1 MPHCQHLV
9 QTSSGMENEPK
20 SRGRSPHG
28 SMDGDSCEAVNEGIP
43 HAGGNGTW
51 LGFIQLEDALH
62 H

>member
-28 SMDGDSCEAVNEGIP
+28 SMDGDSCEAAERGMDYISGAVLQ
-43 HAGGNGTW
+43 GTRGPT
-51 LGFIQLEDALH
+51 LDLF
-62 H
+62 